1 MASAFSPTQGEAAL
15 VNQIFNKH
23 DPQKFG
29 VITGD
34 VAVKVFGGANLNAT
48 TLGQIWGI
56 ADAENQGFLTR
67 KGVSIAVR
75 LLGWAQKGDAI
86 SADLVNKP
94 GPLAVIDGFP
104 SPSEPRRAISP
115 SPQSPGSRLPPPL
128 TVQDKAKFARLFNG
142 CGPVNG
148 LLSGEKAREVFV
160 KSKLPVEKLSQIWNL
175 SDTHNRGSLDV
186 ADFTVA
192 MYLIQASM
200 SGQLS
205 FIPTTLPPGLYEMAS
220 GSSGGAVA
228 SHATGNSGSFSP
240 GLSGTFPQNNG
251 SSVVRPQLTGKPLQ
265 PQYSGQPLQQQF
277 TGPALQQHQT
287 GPTKLPR
294 NAPAPAPGP
303 FAAAS
308 AAQPQPAWDVTPA
321 EKANADKFFDT
332 LDVQKRGYIEGDVA
346 VPFMIDSK
354 LPEDDLAL
362 IWDLADLNNDGR
374 LTREGFA
381 VAMHLIIGKLA
392 GKDLPSTLP
401 PSLIPPSMR
410 MAAVPATSPFHP
422 PPSETLKDLLWD
434 DSPTSPAASQ
444 PQSAILQPQRT
455 GPLSP
460 QSSFS
465 PPQATVPHP
474 SGRGVFGFPVSN
486 KDLLDDDD
494 DAGAGVPS
502 VAIHNHSV
510 EIGNLQNQLQST
522 TRSLENTKT
531 ERSTVEATVQDQAA
545 QLSTLQTQLSSAKAA
560 YETESRLL
568 STLRERFSN
577 QTSQIQKA
585 REELIR
591 AESDLSAIRVE
602 KAEVEQG
609 LLRDKEEVRELQRK
623 MTETGSVIEQVKVE
637 IEKAK
642 KDAKQQKGLLA
653 IAKKQLSTREAEKS
667 KISQELQEAVAE
679 AEAITKELESAE
691 AELAAEP
698 TVATGSNGL
707 PLTSSPSL
715 SGDSVTFA
723 ATQPLPGTP
732 GSPGSNSGSLGPK
745 SNNPFELR
753 LAAGSGSRSQ
763 SPFLPFANPSIPT
776 PAGATSVPNEGTTT
790 DNTFSFDQVFGGG
803 EEVRRAPD
811 VDNIPTNP
819 EEDLTLSTPKIGGEL
834 QAITNEELSPP
845 SSDQDL
851 FSTPPMSALDALGAG
866 AQSPPG
872 EPDVLKLPP
881 AGAPSAPPSIDQ
893 PLGTHTDINTSLKEL
908 DVDESDS
915 SDEDSEDETPLATL
929 AGLAPNKANAG
940 KETPASNG
948 HASPQTGFEASFVP
962 MTAVVTPSKATDA
975 QSTNPFPP
983 VPTQNASPFA
993 TATSPFGVSLESAK
1007 VAGLTDFNEAF
1018 GGFPGAE
1025 PVATENKFST
1035 DPGFD
1040 AEFDFGKESASVS
1053 PPVVAVSP
1061 SGSTAFPPPPTSS
1074 SGIIKSSSSPPV
1086 GSGFETTFIPQQ
1098 VTTSSTPAASAVD
1111 GLPTLPPVV
1120 ESKPFSFEDAFS
1132 SSLSPV
1138 AVAATPAAPGQ
1149 PRPSADV
1156 PPSLT
1161 FESAFGSNT
1170 TQGDSGFKTTS
1181 SRTSSVPQAT
1191 ESPSTLSTFAPSS
1204 PVHVPT
1210 SPHDTVSFP
1219 LSPPR
1224 EASPPP
1230 RMASPKARTST
1241 SSSRESGDKGK
1252 DQGRHSK
1259 LSIRLPGFG
1268 KRKKTQDSQ
1277 PPSQLSQQH
1286 LAPIVDENV
1295 RRTSPSVDDDVEP
1308 VKQLCSMGFSRTQ
1321 AVAALEANSYDFQRA
1336 LNSLLS
1342 SA

>member
-1 MASAFSPTQGEAAL
+1 MSMASAFSPTQGEAAL
-15 VNQIFNKH
+15 VNQIFSKH

-75 LLGWAQKGDAI
+75 LLGWAQKGDAL

-104 SPSEPRRAISP
+104 SPSESRRAISP

-128 TVQDKAKFARLFNG
+128 TAQDKAKFVRLFNG
-142 CGPVNG
+142 CGPING

-175 SDTHNRGSLDV
+175 SDTHNRGTLDV
-186 ADFTVA
+186 ADFT
-192 MYLIQASM
+192 ASM

-220 GSSGGAVA
+220 GSPGSAVA
-228 SHATGNSGSFSP
+228 SHTTGNSGSFSP
-240 GLSGTFPQNNG
+240 
-251 SSVVRPQLTGKPLQ
+251 GKPLQ

-308 AAQPQPAWDVTPA
+308 AAQTQPAWDVTPV

-401 PSLIPPSMR
+401 LSLMPPSMR
-410 MAAVPATSPFHP
+410 TAAVPATSPFHP
-422 PPSETLKDLLWD
+422 PPSESLKDLIWD
-434 DSPTSPAASQ
+434 DSPTSPVASQ
-444 PQSAILQPQRT
+444 PQSILQPQRT

-460 QSSFS
+460 QLSFS
-465 PPQATVPHP
+465 PPQVTVPQNRRLMVCH
-474 SGRGVFGFPVSN
+474 
-486 KDLLDDDD
+486 DDDD
-494 DAGAGVPS
+494 VATGAPS

-545 QLSTLQTQLSSAKAA
+545 QLSTLQTQLSLAKAA

-602 KAEVEQG
+602 KAEVEQA
-609 LLRDKEEVRELQRK
+609 LMRDKEEVRELQRK
-623 MTETGSVIEQVKVE
+623 MTETGSVIEQVKAE

-653 IAKKQLSTREAEKS
+653 IAKKQLFTREAEKS
-667 KISQELQEAVAE
+667 KMSQELQDAVAE

-732 GSPGSNSGSLGPK
+732 GSPSSVSGSLGPK

-763 SPFLPFANPSIPT
+763 SPFLPFADPSSPT
-776 PAGATSVPNEGTTT
+776 PAGATPVPNEGTTT
-790 DNTFSFDQVFGGG
+790 DNTFNFDQVFGGG

-811 VDNIPTNP
+811 VDNLPTNP
-819 EEDLTLSTPKIGGEL
+819 EEDLSLSTPKIGGEL
-834 QAITNEELSPP
+834 QAITNEDLSPP

-851 FSTPPMSALDALGAG
+851 FSTPPMSALDAFGAG

-881 AGAPSAPPSIDQ
+881 AGVPSAPPSIDQ

-940 KETPASNG
+940 KEAPASNG

-962 MTAVVTPSKATDA
+962 MTAVVTSSKATDA

-983 VPTQNASPFA
+983 APTQNASPFA
-993 TATSPFGVSLESAK
+993 AATSPFGVSLEPAK

-1025 PVATENKFST
+1025 PVATENKFTS

-1040 AEFDFGKESASVS
+1040 AEFDFDASVS

-1074 SGIIKSSSSPPV
+1074 SGITKSSSSPPA

-1098 VTTSSTPAASAVD
+1098 VTTSSASAASAVD

-1156 PPSLT
+1156 PPSLS

-1170 TQGDSGFKTTS
+1170 TQGESGFKTTS

-1191 ESPSTLSTFAPSS
+1191 ESPSTLSTFTPSS
-1204 PVHVPT
+1204 PIRGPT
-1210 SPHDTVSFP
+1210 SPHDTT
-1219 LSPPR
+1219 SPPLQV
-1224 EASPPP
+1224 AS
-1230 RMASPKARTST
+1230 SKVRTST
-1241 SSSRESGDKGK
+1241 SSSRER
-1252 DQGRHSK
+1252 RHSK

-1268 KRKKTQDSQ
+1268 KRKKTQDTQ

-1295 RRTSPSVDDDVEP
+1295 RRTSPAVDDDVEP

>member
-94 GPLAVIDGFP
+94 GPLAVIDGFS

-128 TVQDKAKFARLFNG
+128 TVQDKAKFVRLFNG

-175 SDTHNRGSLDV
+175 SDTHNRGILDV

-220 GSSGGAVA
+220 GSSGSAVA

-240 GLSGTFPQNNG
+240 GLPGTFPQNNG

-277 TGPALQQHQT
+277 TGPGLQQHQT

-294 NAPAPAPGP
+294 NAPVPVPGP
-303 FAAAS
+303 FAVAS
-308 AAQPQPAWDVTPA
+308 AAQTQPAWDVTPA

-332 LDVQKRGYIEGDVA
+332 LDAQKRGYIEGDVA

-410 MAAVPATSPFHP
+410 TAAVPATSPFHP
-422 PPSETLKDLLWD
+422 PPSESLKDLLWD
-434 DSPTSPAASQ
+434 DSPTSPVASQ
-444 PQSAILQPQRT
+444 PQSILQPQRT

-460 QSSFS
+460 QSSFP
-465 PPQATVPHP
+465 PPQATFV
-474 SGRGVFGFPVSN
+474 VASN

-494 DAGAGVPS
+494 DVATGAPS

-531 ERSTVEATVQDQAA
+531 ERSTVEATVQNQAS

-568 STLRERFSN
+568 GTLRERFSN

-609 LLRDKEEVRELQRK
+609 LMRDKEEVRELQRK
-623 MTETGSVIEQVKVE
+623 MTETGSVIEQVKAE

-698 TVATGSNGL
+698 TVTTGSNRL

-715 SGDSVTFA
+715 SGDS
-723 ATQPLPGTP
+723 PLPGTP
-732 GSPGSNSGSLGPK
+732 GSPSSISGSLGAK

-763 SPFLPFANPSIPT
+763 SPFLPFANP
-776 PAGATSVPNEGTTT
+776 
-790 DNTFSFDQVFGGG
+790 FDQVFGGG

-811 VDNIPTNP
+811 VDNLPTNP
-819 EEDLTLSTPKIGGEL
+819 EEDLSLSTPKIGGEL
-834 QAITNEELSPP
+834 QTITNEDLSPP

-881 AGAPSAPPSIDQ
+881 AGVPSAPPSIDQ
-893 PLGTHTDINTSLKEL
+893 PPGTHTDINTSLKEL

-929 AGLAPNKANAG
+929 AGLAPNKAIAG
-940 KETPASNG
+940 TEAPASNG
-948 HASPQTGFEASFVP
+948 HASPQTGLEASFVP
-962 MTAVVTPSKATDA
+962 MTAVATPSKATDA

-983 VPTQNASPFA
+983 APTQNASPFA
-993 TATSPFGVSLESAK
+993 AATSPFGASLESAK
-1007 VAGLTDFNEAF
+1007 IAGLTDFNEAF

-1025 PVATENKFST
+1025 PVSTENKFSS

-1040 AEFDFGKESASVS
+1040 AEFDFSKENASVP
-1053 PPVVAVSP
+1053 PPVVAASP

-1074 SGIIKSSSSPPV
+1074 SGITKSSSSPPA
-1086 GSGFETTFIPQQ
+1086 GSGFETAFIPQQ
-1098 VTTSSTPAASAVD
+1098 VTTGSASAASAVD

-1120 ESKPFSFEDAFS
+1120 ASKPFSFEDAFAS
-1132 SSLSPV
+1132 NLSPL
-1138 AVAATPAAPGQ
+1138 AATPAAPGQ

-1156 PPSLT
+1156 LPSLS

-1170 TQGDSGFKTTS
+1170 IQGDSGFKTTS
-1181 SRTSSVPQAT
+1181 SRTSSVPQAA
-1191 ESPSTLSTFAPSS
+1191 ESPSTLSTFTPSS
-1204 PVHVPT
+1204 PIHGPT
-1210 SPHDTVSFP
+1210 PPHDTVSFP

-1230 RMASPKARTST
+1230 RVASPKVRTST

-1295 RRTSPSVDDDVEP
+1295 RRTSPAVDDDVEP

>member
-1 MASAFSPTQGEAAL
+1 MSMASAFSPTQGEAAL

-128 TVQDKAKFARLFNG
+128 TAQDKAKFVRLFNG

-175 SDTHNRGSLDV
+175 SDTHNRGTLDV
-186 ADFTVA
+186 TDFTVA

-220 GSSGGAVA
+220 GSSGSAVA
-228 SHATGNSGSFSP
+228 SHTTGNSGSFSP
-240 GLSGTFPQNNG
+240 GLSSTFPQNNG
-251 SSVVRPQLTGKPLQ
+251 SSVVRQQLTGKPLQ

-294 NAPAPAPGP
+294 NAPAPGP

-308 AAQPQPAWDVTPA
+308 AAQTQPAWDVTPS

-332 LDVQKRGYIEGDVA
+332 LDVHKRGYIEGDVA

-401 PSLIPPSMR
+401 LSLMPPSMR
-410 MAAVPATSPFHP
+410 TAAVPPTSPFHP
-422 PPSETLKDLLWD
+422 PPSESLKDLIWD
-434 DSPTSPAASQ
+434 DSPTSPVASQ
-444 PQSAILQPQRT
+444 PQSILQPQRT

-465 PPQATVPHP
+465 PPQATVPQS
-474 SGRGVFGFPVSN
+474 SGRGVFGLPGISCSTMTMTV
-486 KDLLDDDD
+486 
-494 DAGAGVPS
+494 ATGAPS
-502 VAIHNHSV
+502 
-510 EIGNLQNQLQST
+510 IGNLQNQLQST

-545 QLSTLQTQLSSAKAA
+545 QLSTLQTQLSLAKAA

-609 LLRDKEEVRELQRK
+609 LMRDKEEVRELQRK
-623 MTETGSVIEQVKVE
+623 MTETGSVIEQVKAE

-667 KISQELQEAVAE
+667 KISQELQDAVAE
-679 AEAITKELESAE
+679 AEAITRELESAE

-732 GSPGSNSGSLGPK
+732 GSPSSISGSLGPK

-763 SPFLPFANPSIPT
+763 SPFLPFADPSIPT
-776 PAGATSVPNEGTTT
+776 PAGATPVPNEGTTT
-790 DNTFSFDQVFGGG
+790 DNTFNFDQVFGGG

-811 VDNIPTNP
+811 VDDLPTSP
-819 EEDLTLSTPKIGGEL
+819 EEDLSLSTPKIGGEL
-834 QAITNEELSPP
+834 QAITNEDLSPP

-866 AQSPPG
+866 AQSPSG

-881 AGAPSAPPSIDQ
+881 AGVPSAPPSIDQ
-893 PLGTHTDINTSLKEL
+893 PPGTHTDINTSLQRAR
-908 DVDESDS
+908 S
-915 SDEDSEDETPLATL
+915 
-929 AGLAPNKANAG
+929 
-940 KETPASNG
+940 PASNG

-962 MTAVVTPSKATDA
+962 LTAVVTSSKATDA

-983 VPTQNASPFA
+983 APTQNASPFA
-993 TATSPFGVSLESAK
+993 AATSPFGVSLDSAK
-1007 VAGLTDFNEAF
+1007 VA

-1025 PVATENKFST
+1025 PVATENKFTS
-1035 DPGFD
+1035 DLGFD
-1040 AEFDFGKESASVS
+1040 AEFDFGASVS

-1074 SGIIKSSSSPPV
+1074 SGITKSSSSPPA

-1098 VTTSSTPAASAVD
+1098 VTTSSAPAASAVD

-1138 AVAATPAAPGQ
+1138 TVAATPAAPGQ

-1156 PPSLT
+1156 PPSLS

-1170 TQGDSGFKTTS
+1170 TQGESGFKTTS

-1191 ESPSTLSTFAPSS
+1191 ESPSTLSTFTPSS
-1204 PVHVPT
+1204 PIHGPT

-1230 RMASPKARTST
+1230 RVASPKVRTST

-1268 KRKKTQDSQ
+1268 KRKKTQDTQ

-1295 RRTSPSVDDDVEP
+1295 RRTSPAVDDDVEP

>member
-1 MASAFSPTQGEAAL
+1 MSMASAFSPTQGEAAL

-128 TVQDKAKFARLFNG
+128 TAQDKAKFVRLFNG

-175 SDTHNRGSLDV
+175 SDTHSRGTLDV

-220 GSSGGAVA
+220 GSSGSAVA
-228 SHATGNSGSFSP
+228 SHTTGNSGSFSP
-240 GLSGTFPQNNG
+240 GLSSTFPQNNG

-277 TGPALQQHQT
+277 TGSALQQHQT

-308 AAQPQPAWDVTPA
+308 AAQTQPAWDVTPP

-381 VAMHLIIGKLA
+381 VAMHLIIRKLA
-392 GKDLPSTLP
+392 GNDLPSTLP
-401 PSLIPPSMR
+401 LSLMPPSMR
-410 MAAVPATSPFHP
+410 TAAVPATSPFHP
-422 PPSETLKDLLWD
+422 PPSESLKDLIWD
-434 DSPTSPAASQ
+434 DSPTSPVASQ
-444 PQSAILQPQRT
+444 PQSILQPQRT

-465 PPQATVPHP
+465 PPQATVPQS
-474 SGRGVFGFPVSN
+474 SGRGVFGFPASN

-494 DAGAGVPS
+494 DVATGAPS

-510 EIGNLQNQLQST
+510 EIGNLRNQLQST

-577 QTSQIQKA
+577 QASQIQKA

-602 KAEVEQG
+602 KTEVEQG
-609 LLRDKEEVRELQRK
+609 LMRDKEEVRELQRK
-623 MTETGSVIEQVKVE
+623 MTETGSVIEQVKAE

-667 KISQELQEAVAE
+667 KISQELLDAVAE

-707 PLTSSPSL
+707 PLTSSPSP

-732 GSPGSNSGSLGPK
+732 GSPSSVSGSLGPK

-763 SPFLPFANPSIPT
+763 SPFLPFADPSIPT
-776 PAGATSVPNEGTTT
+776 PAGATPVPNEGTTT
-790 DNTFSFDQVFGGG
+790 DNTFNFDQVFGGG

-811 VDNIPTNP
+811 VDHLPTNP
-819 EEDLTLSTPKIGGEL
+819 EEDMSL
-834 QAITNEELSPP
+834 
-845 SSDQDL
+845 DQDL

-881 AGAPSAPPSIDQ
+881 AGVPSAPPSIDQ
-893 PLGTHTDINTSLKEL
+893 SLGTHTDINTSLKEL
-908 DVDESDS
+908 DMDESDS
-915 SDEDSEDETPLATL
+915 SDDDSEDETPLATL

-940 KETPASNG
+940 KEAPASNG

-983 VPTQNASPFA
+983 APTQNASPFA
-993 TATSPFGVSLESAK
+993 AATSPFGVSLESAK

-1025 PVATENKFST
+1025 PVATENKFSS

-1053 PPVVAVSP
+1053 PPVIAVSP

-1074 SGIIKSSSSPPV
+1074 SGITKSSSSPPA

-1098 VTTSSTPAASAVD
+1098 VTTSSASAAFAVD

-1132 SSLSPV
+1132 SSLPPV
-1138 AVAATPAAPGQ
+1138 T
-1149 PRPSADV
+1149 
-1156 PPSLT
+1156 PSLS

-1170 TQGDSGFKTTS
+1170 TQGESGFRTTS

-1191 ESPSTLSTFAPSS
+1191 ESPSTLSTFTSFTPSS
-1204 PVHVPT
+1204 PIHGPT

-1230 RMASPKARTST
+1230 RVASPKVRTST
-1241 SSSRESGDKGK
+1241 GEKGK

-1268 KRKKTQDSQ
+1268 KRKKTQDTQ

-1295 RRTSPSVDDDVEP
+1295 RRTSPAVDDDVEP
-1308 VKQLCSMGFSRTQ
+1308 VKQLPLLL
-1321 AVAALEANSYDFQRA
+1321 LEANSYDFQRA